1 MIVLPVPTR
10 LLGPGDDLA
19 AAIVGAV
26 KLEKGDIVVISSKAV
41 ARTEGRMFDLTKI
54 VPTAKATS
62 LSSECSQDPRLNQL
76 VLDETKRMNG
86 EIAGTS
92 PYVLLTSLRPNGM
105 TGRILCPNAGIDQSN
120 VEKDSAIGWP
130 EDAVASAKKLSAA
143 LKAAVIISDSCCVPG
158 RLGVTAF
165 ALTCCGVE
173 PLKSEVGE
181 ADLFGKKLRV
191 THEAVADQLATAAN
205 SVMGNAAQSAPAAVI
220 RGSGLASSDFCGW
233 VPGIEPEEDLF
244 RGMI

>member
-1 MIVLPVPTR
+1 MIILPVPTR
-10 LLGPGDDLA
+10 LLENGDDLA
-19 AAIVGAV
+19 AVISKAIA
-26 KLEKGDIVVISSKAV
+26 LQQGDIVVISSKAV
-41 ARTEGRMFDLTKI
+41 ARTEGRMFDLATI
-54 VPTAKATS
+54 VPTAKAKH
-62 LSSECSQDPRLNQL
+62 LSSECTQDPRLNQL
-76 VLDETKRMNG
+76 VIDEAKRMNG
-86 EIAGTS
+86 EVAGVS
-92 PYVLLTSLRPNGM
+92 PFVLLTSLRPKGM

-120 VEKDSAIGWP
+120 VEKDAAIGWP
-130 EDAVASAKKLSAA
+130 LDPVASAKKLSAA
-143 LKAAVIISDSCCVPG
+143 LRVPVIISDSCCVPG

-165 ALTCCGVE
+165 ALTCCGLE

-205 SVMGNAAQSAPAAVI
+205 AVMGNAAQSVPAAVI
-220 RGSGLASSDFCGW
+220 RESGLPSSDFCGW